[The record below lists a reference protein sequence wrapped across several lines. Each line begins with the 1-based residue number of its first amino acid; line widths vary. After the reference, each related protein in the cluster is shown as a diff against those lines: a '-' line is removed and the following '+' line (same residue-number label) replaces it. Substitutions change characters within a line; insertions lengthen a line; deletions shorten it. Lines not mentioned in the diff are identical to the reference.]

1 MKLNKRLFQAAVIVL
16 VSCLSGLFHVY
27 TLAEANEAV
36 PDVRDETVI
45 SIEGGQIHCN
55 MKNNESIINF
65 DGIEMFPDEEKM
77 DKVGGEVIK

>member
-1 MKLNKRLFQAAVIVL
+1 
-16 VSCLSGLFHVY
+16 
-27 TLAEANEAV
+27 
-36 PDVRDETVI
+36 RDETVI